1 MKGRVIFMKTNSKL
15 LREDEVGIILRLT
28 KHLNNQIVHYNRRK
42 FYVNAEMNYIIEQF

>member
-1 MKGRVIFMKTNSKL
+1 MKTNSKL
-15 LREDEVGIILRLT
+15 LSDAEVGIIMRLA

>member
-15 LREDEVGIILRLT
+15 LSDAEVGIIFRLA

-42 FYVNAEMNYIIEQF
+42 FYVNVEMNYIIEQF